1 MKTVNNEVSCLFQ
14 EVPRWPGCILLT
26 LLIAFQ
32 LEEKEQLQMICS
44 PVVLLKPSVSLFVV
58 GPQTVNNQNEFYIMT
73 HSVDADISGKPKQC
87 S

>member
-1 MKTVNNEVSCLFQ
+1 M
-14 EVPRWPGCILLT
+14 

-32 LEEKEQLQMICS
+32 LEEKKQLQMICL
-44 PVVLLKPSVSLFVV
+44 PVVLLKPCASLFVV
-58 GPQTVNNQNEFYIMT
+58 GPQTVNNQNELYIMV